1 MTAFV
6 LLTVLAQAIGIPLPP
21 GVTEAELKG
30 TAAIRGRIVADGNGR
45 PLRAARI
52 TVSAPGVTRSTSTN
66 SRGEYE
72 VKDLP
77 AGRFTISATRSGY
90 MRLML
95 GQRTPDDIARPLAL
109 VDGQVVEKVDFALPR
124 MGLISGRVVDETGEP
139 VQAARVH
146 AVRYEFFRGRRRL
159 VPVGSDAQTDDTG
172 RYRLLNIPPGEFLVT
187 ANLRDTWVAG
197 SERHVFAYAA
207 SFFPSVASSREA
219 ARVKVALGQE
229 TPNVDI
235 ALVASRAAVL
245 SGTATL
251 ADGSPLAAATVSLNV
266 EVTGPTGGTSYTA
279 GSVRTGAD
287 GSWIIRD
294 VPPGDYQLAVTPGD
308 RGGEQYR
315 ASMPL
320 SVQGTELRGIT
331 VVADAGG
338 TLAGTVIADGGR
350 PLPAG
355 AVLRIATLGVGPDTP
370 PFAPPGATDN
380 GRVEADGRFTLSG
393 VLGPVMVR
401 VTGLPRGWDIE
412 RIESSGRD
420 LTDLPIEVT
429 AAQGL
434 DVTIVLSDRLPSVQG
449 RATNA
454 KGEPAEG
461 VVVFFPTDAAKWPD
475 AAAIRTARL
484 DASGTFRFES
494 LRPGDYLAVALETAA
509 RWQVSDPEFLEGLR
523 TQATA
528 VTLRLGE
535 PEQLTLRVR

>member
-1 MTAFV
+1 MTTLV
-6 LLTVLAQAIGIPLPP
+6 LLAILAQAVSIPTPP
-21 GVTEAELKG
+21 GAAEEQKG
-30 TAAIRGRIVADGNGR
+30 TAAIRGRILAAESGR
-45 PLRAARI
+45 PLRGARI
-52 TVSAPGVTRSTSTN
+52 TVSAAGVTRSTSTN

-77 AGRFTISATRSGY
+77 AGRFTISAARSGY
-90 MRLML
+90 MRLLL
-95 GQRTPDDIARPLAL
+95 GQRHPDDVGRP
-109 VDGQVVEKVDFALPR
+109 VSIVEGQLVEKVDLALPR

-172 RYRLLNIPPGEFLVT
+172 RYRLLNMPPGEFLVT

-197 SERHVFAYAA
+197 PERHVFAYST
-207 SFFPSVASSREA
+207 SFFPSVASAREA

-251 ADGSPLAAATVSLNV
+251 ADGSPLAGASVSLNV

-287 GSWIIRD
+287 GSWLIRD
-294 VPPGDYQLAVTPGD
+294 VPPGDYQLAVTAGD
-308 RGGEQYR
+308 RGGAQHR
-315 ASMPL
+315 ASMPI
-320 SVQGTELRGIT
+320 SVQGTEVRGIT
-331 VVADAGG
+331 LVADAGG
-338 TLAGTVIADGGR
+338 TLTGTVVAEGGR
-350 PLPAG
+350 PLPGG

-370 PFAPPGATDN
+370 PFAPPGAADN
-380 GRVEADGRFTLSG
+380 GRVQPDGRFTLTG
-393 VLGPVMVR
+393 VLGPSMVR
-401 VTGLPRGWDIE
+401 VNGLPRGWDIE

-429 AAQGL
+429 SAHAL

-449 RATNA
+449 RATDA

-461 VVVFFPTDAAKWPD
+461 VVLLFPSDAAKWAD
-475 AAAIRTARL
+475 AAAIRSSRL
-484 DASGTFRFES
+484 DASGTFRYES
-494 LRPGDYLAVALETAA
+494 LRPGDYLAVALESAA
-509 RWQVSDPEFLEGLR
+509 RWQVADPEFLEAMR

-528 VTLRLGE
+528 VTLRVGE
-535 PEQLTLRVR
+535 SEQLTLRVR